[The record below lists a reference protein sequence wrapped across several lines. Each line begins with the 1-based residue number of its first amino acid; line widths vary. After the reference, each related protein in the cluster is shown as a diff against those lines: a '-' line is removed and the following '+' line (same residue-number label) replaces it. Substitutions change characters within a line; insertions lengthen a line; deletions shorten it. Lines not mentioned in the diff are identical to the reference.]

1 MRTEPPM
8 ISPNRDGLRGGLM
21 LKFAHWPCRL
31 SFGRR
36 IGAGVLATLLV
47 LSEDRA
53 HAKECPQVADFAVR
67 VYPVRGEVARN
78 TTIGVEEMQRM
89 AGPSAAKHFPLLGM
103 AGGAFSAALVVDAST
118 AEIGPDL
125 VCAIPRLI
133 KVRIGYVD
141 RTVFIAKEAADDA
154 CLYKET
160 LEHELRHARI
170 YDEVVDAFVP
180 IVTDQIKISVKQV
193 RLHPEPSAATAETRL
208 RHQIAVPVNAVIKD
222 LKEENNKRQAE
233 VDSPQEVARL
243 RAACDGRGARLAKQ
257 GSGL

>member
-1 MRTEPPM
+1 M

-67 VYPVRGEVARN
+67 VYPVRGEIARN

-103 AGGAFSAALVVDAST
+103 AGGRLRPAPVGAPLPPPKPPRPA
-118 AEIGPDL
+118 
-125 VCAIPRLI
+125 CAIP
-133 KVRIGYVD
+133 
-141 RTVFIAKEAADDA
+141 
-154 CLYKET
+154 
-160 LEHELRHARI
+160 
-170 YDEVVDAFVP
+170 P
-180 IVTDQIKISVKQV
+180 
-193 RLHPEPSAATAETRL
+193 
-208 RHQIAVPVNAVIKD
+208 
-222 LKEENNKRQAE
+222 
-233 VDSPQEVARL
+233 PQ
-243 RAACDGRGARLAKQ
+243 
-257 GSGL
+257 

>member
-1 MRTEPPM
+1 M

-67 VYPVRGEVARN
+67 VYPVRGEIARN

-103 AGGAFSAALVVDAST
+103 AGGGLPAPPVVDARTPGNS
-118 AEIGPDL
+118 PDL
-125 VCAIPRLI
+125 RCALPPPI
-133 KVRIGYVD
+133 KVRIG
-141 RTVFIAKEAADDA
+141 
-154 CLYKET
+154 
-160 LEHELRHARI
+160 
-170 YDEVVDAFVP
+170 
-180 IVTDQIKISVKQV
+180 
-193 RLHPEPSAATAETRL
+193 
-208 RHQIAVPVNAVIKD
+208 
-222 LKEENNKRQAE
+222 
-233 VDSPQEVARL
+233 
-243 RAACDGRGARLAKQ
+243 
-257 GSGL
+257 